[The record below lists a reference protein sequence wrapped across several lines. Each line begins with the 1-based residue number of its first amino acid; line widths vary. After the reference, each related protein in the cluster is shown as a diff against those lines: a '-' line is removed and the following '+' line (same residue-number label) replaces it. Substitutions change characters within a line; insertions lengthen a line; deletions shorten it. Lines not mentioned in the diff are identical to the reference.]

1 MTHLAAVA
9 GVVSISFSAIFMRF
23 ASASPATTAF
33 WRAAYALPLL
43 AAAWMVV
50 RRKDDRDRRARLM
63 AFGAGLIL
71 ALDLVLWQMS
81 IDRIGAGMSVVLANV
96 QVVFVG
102 TLAWLW
108 YRERPTAAAVAAV
121 PVIIA
126 GVAMISG
133 LGGSDAY
140 GSEPVLGVV
149 LGLATA
155 MSYAAFLLLLRHS
168 NRRFRAPAPGPILD
182 ATIGTAVGSLAAG
195 LADPGF
201 ALSFTWPEHG
211 WFLGLGLLIQ
221 GVGWLLITVAL
232 HRLAAL
238 ETSVLLLL
246 QPVLTILWA
255 QLIFD
260 EALSPV
266 QWAGA
271 ALVLSGVL
279 VVALRGTVERS
290 NEITPV
296 SAAASP
302 GS

>member
-1 MTHLAAVA
+1 MTRLAALA

-23 ASASPATTAF
+23 ASASPATAAF

-43 AAAWMVV
+43 AAAWLVV
-50 RRKDDRDRRARLM
+50 RRKDHRDRRARLL

-71 ALDLVLWQMS
+71 ALDLLLWQMS

-102 TLAWLW
+102 ALAWLW
-108 YRERPTAAAVAAV
+108 YREKPTKAAIAVV

-133 LGGSDAY
+133 LGGSNAY
-140 GSEPVLGVV
+140 GSEPVLGVMF
-149 LGLATA
+149 GLATA

-168 NRRFRAPAPGPILD
+168 NRGFKAPAAGPILD

-195 LADPGF
+195 LVDPGF
-201 ALSFTWPEHG
+201 ALSITWPEHG

-232 HRLAAL
+232 HKLAAL

-246 QPVLTILWA
+246 QPMLTILWTRF
-255 QLIFD
+255 LFE

-279 VVALRGTVERS
+279 ILALRGTIDRS
-290 NEITPV
+290 DRIRPV
-296 SAAASP
+296 SATASI